1 MFADG
6 KMVTAKS
13 DISAVTV
20 DVRMDMTANCRHIG
34 FQVVKVTAFCRH
46 NALPF
51 PPNGVPAPFQRRCL
65 AHSPV
70 EVMAEYLIRTVIQL
84 LGAKKEAGT

>member
-13 DISAVTV
+13 DISAVTMRCRFLRMV
-20 DVRMDMTANCRHIG
+20 FLPLFSGVVSLIPGVREII
-34 FQVVKVTAFCRH
+34 
-46 NALPF
+46 
-51 PPNGVPAPFQRRCL
+51 
-65 AHSPV
+65 
-70 EVMAEYLIRTVIQL
+70 AEYLIRTVIQL